1 MILAIAALLMVG
13 CGPTEL
19 PQTASNVAA
28 AGGTISSQQAGQIV
42 NEYLRVKAKDPSSA
56 MDLRVGEPQLWHQWG
71 REEWIIP
78 FWVNLKNSF
87 GAYIRVLTT
96 FSA

>member
-1 MILAIAALLMVG
+1 
-13 CGPTEL
+13 
-19 PQTASNVAA
+19 
-28 AGGTISSQQAGQIV
+28 
-42 NEYLRVKAKDPSSA
+42 

-87 GAYIRVLTT
+87 GAYIGLKRYVVFARNGSVDWQAVQTASNLKAATSSFEYFPIT
-96 FSA
+96 DDNFGR